1 MLPHGDEDS
10 EFDVVDCVR
19 RMGMEL
25 PVNWAG
31 NAVLYSDIRSGNSRK
46 KQVIAS
52 VLEDYRKAIEPNLPS
67 HPISTLL
74 NTNYYCCHRYCS
86 SFYTILDVINERN
99 TMPLNIE
106 DRKTYITHKIA
117 FENSRHVLKIANE
130 TVCRVFYSDVYC
142 LPKSFVYQSQK
153 AIKNG
158 KTVPNV
164 DLRTVSK
171 AKLHTI
177 TARRVEAI
185 TKFIKLR
192 LEPSPMCGKCMVP
205 LQFSRRT
212 FVI

>member
-74 NTNYYCCHRYCS
+74 
-86 SFYTILDVINERN
+86 LP
-99 TMPLNIE
+99 PLLFFVL
-106 DRKTYITHKIA
+106 H
-117 FENSRHVLKIANE
+117 NSG
-130 TVCRVFYSDVYC
+130 C
-142 LPKSFVYQSQK
+142 YQ
-153 AIKNG
+153 
-158 KTVPNV
+158 
-164 DLRTVSK
+164 
-171 AKLHTI
+171 
-177 TARRVEAI
+177 
-185 TKFIKLR
+185 
-192 LEPSPMCGKCMVP
+192 
-205 LQFSRRT
+205 
-212 FVI
+212 